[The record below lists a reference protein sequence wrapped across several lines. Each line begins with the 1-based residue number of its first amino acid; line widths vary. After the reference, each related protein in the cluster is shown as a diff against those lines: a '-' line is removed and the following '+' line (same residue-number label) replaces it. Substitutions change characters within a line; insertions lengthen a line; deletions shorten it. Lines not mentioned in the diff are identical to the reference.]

1 MFHSRN
7 WSQQTD
13 SDSILKDLTNRQYL
27 QPHQPVG
34 EALAASS
41 AALGFCP
48 RAVDTALVWLTI
60 DPTRT
65 VGRLRRTELIQLAR
79 SIYRFWQQ
87 AMVRESEPARH

>member
-1 MFHSRN
+1 MFHARS
-7 WSQQTD
+7 WSQQTY

-48 RAVDTALVWLTI
+48 RAVETAFAWLNI
-60 DPTRT
+60 DPARA
-65 VGRLRRTELIQLAR
+65 VGRLRRTEIIQLAR
-79 SIYRFWQQ
+79 SIHRFWQQ
-87 AMVRESEPARH
+87 ALVREPEPASH